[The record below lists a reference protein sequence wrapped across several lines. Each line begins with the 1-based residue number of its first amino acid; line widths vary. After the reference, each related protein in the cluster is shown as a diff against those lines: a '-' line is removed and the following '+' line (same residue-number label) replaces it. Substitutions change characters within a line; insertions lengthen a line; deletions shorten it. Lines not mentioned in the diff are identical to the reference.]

1 MPNRRLLVVK
11 TSSMGDLIHTLS
23 AVEEARRHCPGL
35 MVDWVCEEAFVDI
48 PSLCGAIDRV
58 IPVAIR
64 RWRKNWLAK
73 TTRTEI
79 RDFIRE
85 LRKVEYDL
93 VIDAQGLMKSAWITM
108 AARCPSTERWGF
120 DRSSIREPLA
130 LLALRK
136 TVHAPAQWHA
146 IERLRTLFG
155 AALGYTP
162 SGPVACLAHSI
173 QPGGVASPTTVL
185 LLHGTTRAE
194 KSWPVDAWSELGRQ
208 LVADGHAVVIPW
220 GTKHERTT
228 AERIAVNIG
237 DGARVLPE
245 MSIGELAARVQNS
258 LGVIGVDSGL
268 MHLSVALGRPTVA
281 VMTAS
286 HLPRFSAVSFRAI
299 LGCACPG
306 GGIDT
311 P

>member
-1 MPNRRLLVVK
+1 
-11 TSSMGDLIHTLS
+11 
-23 AVEEARRHCPGL
+23 
-35 MVDWVCEEAFVDI
+35 
-48 PSLCGAIDRV
+48 
-58 IPVAIR
+58 
-64 RWRKNWLAK
+64 
-73 TTRTEI
+73 
-79 RDFIRE
+79 
-85 LRKVEYDL
+85 
-93 VIDAQGLMKSAWITM
+93 
-108 AARCPSTERWGF
+108 
-120 DRSSIREPLA
+120 
-130 LLALRK
+130 
-136 TVHAPAQWHA
+136 
-146 IERLRTLFG
+146 
-155 AALGYTP
+155 
-162 SGPVACLAHSI
+162 
-173 QPGGVASPTTVL
+173 VASPTTVL

-286 HLPRFSAVSFRAI
+286 HLPRFSAARFAPFWAAHAQVVAS
-299 LGCACPG
+299 
-306 GGIDT
+306 T
-311 P
+311 PRDPVIAVADVLAAWRGLMAR